1 MKIKAELPSL
11 EKVVGGLDARTLHP
25 ALAAAE
31 LAVTKAGREV
41 DRVRGELAG
50 LERKVSE
57 LPERIRTGTARPRD
71 LADSLVERDA
81 CALQI
86 EPIQAALAKARDRVT
101 AEEKAAKAA
110 IDREIGRRVELLE
123 KAAAEVSPYLDE
135 LAALAAALA
144 STQGPGA
151 ILTSVTWPS
160 SPAEDAQRRQAN
172 GAR

>member
-1 MKIKAELPSL
+1 
-11 EKVVGGLDARTLHP
+11 LHP

-31 LAVTKAGREV
+31 LAATKAGRDV
-41 DRVRGELAG
+41 DRVRGDLAG

-57 LPERIRTGTARPRD
+57 LPMFIQRGEARARD
-71 LADSLVERDA
+71 LADALRERDA
-81 CALQI
+81 AAMLV
-86 EPIQAALAKARDRVT
+86 EPAQAALAKARDRVT

-110 IDREIGRRVELLE
+110 LDREIGRRVELLE
-123 KAAAEVSPYLDE
+123 KAAAEISPYLE
-135 LAALAAALA
+135 ALGELAAALA
-144 STQGPGA
+144 NTQGPGA